1 MDVPEG
7 VEGRERED
15 SSAHTSE
22 HTNDGVPFG
31 SANREA
37 HRTSPS
43 NQ

>member
-1 MDVPEG
+1 MARER

-15 SSAHTSE
+15 SSAHASE
-22 HTNDGVPFG
+22 HTNDGVPLG

-43 NQ
+43 NE